1 LVLPVAL
8 EVRPRRATRDGRT
21 SLWYSCHTAFDSF
34 VRNALAAALAIVL
47 AYLAWIPA
55 AADSAHP
62 TLELV
67 TSIVFYGAVLA
78 SVVIFVRGGL
88 GVGAENKRRV
98 RPKPRAANPAKT
110 ATGRRAR

>member
-1 LVLPVAL
+1 M
-8 EVRPRRATRDGRT
+8 
-21 SLWYSCHTAFDSF
+21 
-34 VRNALAAALAIVL
+34 RNALAAALAIVV

-67 TSIVFYGAVLA
+67 TSIVFYAVLA

-110 ATGRRAR
+110 TTGERAR